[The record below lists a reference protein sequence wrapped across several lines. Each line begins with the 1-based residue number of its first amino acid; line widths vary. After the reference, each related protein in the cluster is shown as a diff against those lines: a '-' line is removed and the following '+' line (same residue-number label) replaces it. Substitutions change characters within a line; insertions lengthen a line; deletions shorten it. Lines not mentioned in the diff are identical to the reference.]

1 MYHSRYEEEQ
11 HFIVYLS
18 MDDSH
23 NKHTTVIVEFL
34 ARRQDVKTNP
44 VARSPPTDS
53 SSFGS
58 TFPAFPPFR
67 CERIGK
73 FLLGKDRQD
82 SV

>member
-1 MYHSRYEEEQ
+1 MYQSRYGEQ
-11 HFIVYLS
+11 HFLIYLS

-23 NKHTTVIVEFL
+23 NKRTTVIVEFL
-34 ARRQDVKTNP
+34 ACSQGVKINP
-44 VARSPPTDS
+44 VARFPPADW

-73 FLLGKDRQD
+73 FLLGKERQD